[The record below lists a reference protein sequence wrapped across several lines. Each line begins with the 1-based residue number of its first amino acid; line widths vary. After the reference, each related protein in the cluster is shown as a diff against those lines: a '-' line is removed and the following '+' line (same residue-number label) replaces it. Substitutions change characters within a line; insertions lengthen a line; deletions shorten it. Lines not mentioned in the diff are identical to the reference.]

1 MERTIITHNIE
12 TGIAVILFDHNG
24 VTLEQTYNLWDV
36 IPGTRYIFNAMG
48 IGELTEEMQNSAIE
62 TLTASVQRGIEDGMI
77 VNPLVAEVPEYQA
90 PPEPEEGG
98 E

>member
-1 MERTIITHNIE
+1 MERTIVSHAIE
-12 TGIAVILFDHNG
+12 TGIARIRFEHDG

-48 IGELTEEMQNSAIE
+48 ITELTEEMQLSAID
-62 TLTASVQRGIEDGMI
+62 TLTASVQRGIEDGII
-77 VNPLVAEVPEYQA
+77 VNPPVAEVPEYVA
-90 PPEPEEGG
+90 PPETEEG